1 MSQDTQQS
9 QSGAATQAN
18 GDPRLALVCLASPE
32 QAGPVHAALQ
42 ELGYTV
48 HAPAKM
54 EEALDQLEQNR
65 YELALIHEAFG
76 GSPDQNRVLKAIQTM
91 AMPLRRHMCVGLIG
105 AGVKTSDHMM
115 AFAKSVHFVVAE
127 ADLGTIKTVARR
139 AVADNDHLYKTL
151 RECLAEVG
159 KD

>member
-1 MSQDTQQS
+1 MSQESLQTQT
-9 QSGAATQAN
+9 GTTTQGN

-32 QAGPVHAALQ
+32 QAGPIEAALK

-48 HAPAKM
+48 HQSAKP
-54 EEALDQLEQNR
+54 EEAVEQLAQNR
-65 YELALIHEAFG
+65 YELVLIHEAYG
-76 GSPDQNRVLKAIQTM
+76 GSPDQNQVLKAIQTM

-105 AGVKTSDHMM
+105 AGFKTSDYMM

-127 ADLGTIKTVARR
+127 ADLGTIKTVVRR